1 MIIILPSLNLEIHT
15 PKVMEAKKKKAEA
28 ADFDESFDYDEGFN
42 INEVY
47 DQE

>member
-1 MIIILPSLNLEIHT
+1 
-15 PKVMEAKKKKAEA
+15 MEQKKKKNKLEA
-28 ADFDESFDYDEGFN
+28 TDFDESFDYDEGFN

>member
-1 MIIILPSLNLEIHT
+1 
-15 PKVMEAKKKKAEA
+15 METKKKKAESKA